1 MTKRQRKK
9 ARSARRW
16 YASRSLQFAMLGALA
31 IAIAVVAFYAFASG
45 SDAPKARAR
54 QEPVVSTEMDVTVN
68 VIDRD
73 YEPRD
78 LTVQRGATVTW
89 KFKGDLPHD
98 VVEDRDAFRS
108 PILEKG
114 DEWSL
119 TFEDSGTFYYYCTLH
134 HSMQGTLT
142 VAE

>member
-1 MTKRQRKK
+1 MAKKHRKRG
-9 ARSARRW
+9 RSAKRW
-16 YASRSLQFAMLGALA
+16 YASRSFQIALLGVLVVA
-31 IAIAVVAFYAFASG
+31 IAIAAYYAFAGG

-54 QEPVVSTEMDVTVN
+54 QEPAVTSDTDVTVD

-78 LTVQRGATVTW
+78 LTVPRGATVTW
-89 KFKGDLPHD
+89 KFKGDEPHD
-98 VVEDRDAFRS
+98 VTEESGAFSS
-108 PILEKG
+108 PILENG

-119 TFEDSGTFYYYCTLH
+119 TFEDPGIFYYYCTLH

>member
-1 MTKRQRKK
+1 MAKRRQKK
-9 ARSARRW
+9 ARSAKRW
-16 YASRSLQFAMLGALA
+16 YASRGFQIALLGVLA
-31 IAIAVVAFYAFASG
+31 VAIAVAAYYAFAGG

-54 QEPVVSTEMDVTVN
+54 QEPVVSTDMDVTVK
-68 VIDRD
+68 VVDRD

-78 LTVQRGATVTW
+78 LTVPRGATVTW
-89 KFKGDLPHD
+89 KFKGDETHD
-98 VVEDRDAFRS
+98 VTDENGAFGS
-108 PILEKG
+108 PTLKKG

-119 TFEDSGTFYYYCTLH
+119 TFEDAGTYYYYCTLH